1 MVSQPEKHPRF
12 IISVISLFVKLQTM
26 AVVYSGRQKSVA

>member
-12 IISVISLFVKLQTM
+12 IISVMSLFVKLQTM
-26 AVVYSGRQKSVA
+26 AVLW